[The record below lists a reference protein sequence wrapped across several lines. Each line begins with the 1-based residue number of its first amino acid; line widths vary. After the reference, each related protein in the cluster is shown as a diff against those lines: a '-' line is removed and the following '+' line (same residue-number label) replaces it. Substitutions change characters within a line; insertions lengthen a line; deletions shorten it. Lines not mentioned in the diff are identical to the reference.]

1 MRNPF
6 FNDETESYKIEE
18 IYEWFVVDDTVLSQL
33 YKPKHNFICGDRG
46 TGKSMLMRYLEPYCQ
61 FKANGGWKN
70 FLEKDDSFIAFY
82 IPIPKNLINI
92 KVFQSSDLPV
102 PETIFAHYFN
112 MLMTESIINTMQTQL
127 LDLPVNDSVKKEFV
141 KEFVNLLN
149 PLPESVDEID
159 RSIDGTTSPF
169 EWILSFV
176 DNEKN
181 RITNYINYFALRKV
195 EYTASLSDYHT
206 FVLPFIKLIKKLYD
220 FEKSIY
226 LLIDDAGNV
235 FDFQQKTFNSWI
247 ANRNHSDLSIKLSTV
262 MSYYKTF
269 LTITGDYIDGKND
282 FQYIHLDNYGSK
294 SEASSSRELKKIIDK
309 RLKECDIPYTSDDFF
324 EISLKQKPIIE
335 QARLNAEE
343 IAQNKNIADK
353 ARYANRYT
361 MREFY
366 RIVSDKSKNKR
377 TAVSRKYSGI
387 DDIISFSSYNIRDC
401 LKTCSMIFDEAYPNI
416 ADLTPAD
423 IIPISSDIQDNVINK
438 ISKSEVVSITLFK
451 EHYNYERIFEL
462 KQLIISLGTLF
473 RKRLL
478 DYNCAEYG
486 VTAFQTS
493 MTDLTAEEREVIKI
507 GVEQRYFLRRF
518 YSDKDG
524 NTINTAYALNKMFFP
539 YFKLELAPFAGRI
552 KINHE
557 NFKKAFVSP
566 KEFEEIYKGCENDQS
581 MQLSIFDISEKEE
594 DIDDI
599 KNNLSELF

>member
-18 IYEWFVVDDTVLSQL
+18 IYEWFVVDETVLSQL

-61 FKANGGWKN
+61 FKANGGWEN
-70 FLEKDDSFIAFY
+70 FLKKEDSFIAFY

-92 KVFQSSDLPV
+92 KVFQSSALPV

-127 LDLPVNDSVKKEFV
+127 LELPINDNVKKTFV
-141 KEFVNLLN
+141 KEFINLLN
-149 PLPESVDEID
+149 PLSESVNEID
-159 RSIDGTTSPF
+159 QSIDRNTLPF

-176 DNEKN
+176 DKEKS
-181 RITNYINYFALRKV
+181 RITNYINYFALRKID
-195 EYTASLSDYHT
+195 YTASLSDYHT
-206 FVLPFIKLIKKLYD
+206 FVLPFVKLIKKLYNFD
-220 FEKSIY
+220 KSIY

-247 ANRNHSDLSIKLSTV
+247 ANRNHIDLSVKLSTV

-294 SEASSSRELKKIIDK
+294 SEASSARELKKIIDK
-309 RLKECDIPYTSDDFF
+309 RLKECGISYDSNDFF
-324 EISLKQKPIIE
+324 KIFSKQKNIIE
-335 QARLNAEE
+335 QARLKTEK
-343 IAQNKNIADK
+343 IAQNIDVADK
-353 ARYANRYT
+353 ERYVNRYT

-366 RIVSDKSKNKR
+366 NIISDKSQNKR
-377 TAVSRKYSGI
+377 IAISRKYSGI

-401 LKTCSMIFDEAYPNI
+401 LKTCSMIFDEAYPN
-416 ADLTPAD
+416 AEDLSP
-423 IIPISSDIQDNVINK
+423 SDIRPIPYDIQNNVINK
-438 ISKSEVVSITLFK
+438 ISKAEVVSITLFK
-451 EHYNYERIFEL
+451 EHYNYERICEL
-462 KQLIISLGTLF
+462 KQLIISLGNLF

-478 DYNCAEYG
+478 DYECAEYG

-493 MTDLTAEEREVIKI
+493 MSDLTAEEREVIKI

-524 NTINTAYALNKMFFP
+524 NIINTAYALNKMFFP

-566 KEFEEIYKGCENDQS
+566 KEFEDTHRSCQTEQP
-581 MQLSIFDISEKEE
+581 MQLTLFDNFEKEE
-594 DIDDI
+594 GIDDI